1 MASEPAE
8 IERPIRFGEGY
19 EIDLRLRRLRRGSQ
33 ILKLERIPF
42 EILLLL
48 LEHRDEIVRR
58 DQIVSRVWGQGVFLD
73 TDNSIRGAIRKLRQ
87 VLKDDAETPRFIQ
100 TVTGQGY
107 RFIGLVNSP
116 NETKASLRPETSAV
130 PTSDRNF
137 VSELDGWL
145 DARKLR
151 LVGPEQGRA
160 EKATPAGTPHGAATW
175 EPHRWIFVGA
185 LALLPVVVFFSF
197 LAWRRAPSRTTP
209 YRGKIVLAV
218 LPFENLSHDPDQEF
232 FSDGLTEEMI
242 AQVGKL
248 NRDQMTVVARSSV

>member
-87 VLKDDAETPRFIQ
+87 VLRDDAETPRFIQ
-100 TVTGQGY
+100 TVTGRGY
-107 RFIGLVNSP
+107 RFIAPIMCADAAITKPADGREAIAGLIS
-116 NETKASLRPETSAV
+116 EFDSLLQSHELRTEEEGRNRESDARPDAE
-130 PTSDRNF
+130 SDREPGTLHTVRWF
-137 VSELDGWL
+137 VL
-145 DARKLR
+145 
-151 LVGPEQGRA
+151 
-160 EKATPAGTPHGAATW
+160 GAVAL
-175 EPHRWIFVGA
+175 
-185 LALLPVVVFFSF
+185 LALLAVVY
-197 LAWRRAPSRTTP
+197 LATRRRVVDAAPGIKS
-209 YRGKIVLAV
+209 LAV
-218 LPFENLSHDPDQEF
+218 LPLKNLSGD
-232 FSDGLTEEMI
+232 
-242 AQVGKL
+242 
-248 NRDQMTVVARSSV
+248 